1 MADQHEH
8 ETHPTQPPIY
18 QIRVAGH
25 LGRHWAG
32 VFDGLDIRREE
43 NGETLLTGPVVDQ
56 AALHGVLR
64 RIRDTG
70 MTLLSVQRVAA
81 RRSHQ
86 SDSKACNE

>member
-1 MADQHEH
+1 MADQHQY

-32 VFDGLDIRREE
+32 VFDGLDIRLEE
-43 NGETLLTGPVVDQ
+43 SGETLLTGPVVDQ

-70 MTLLSVQRVAA
+70 MTLLSVQRVSSSG
-81 RRSHQ
+81 SHQ
-86 SDSKACNE
+86 SKSKA